1 MNELDPKD
9 IKYGL
14 IAVDSTQEGEMLD
27 VLHFCGY
34 WNQPTKQDAESLL
47 AELSTDPEF
56 ELTEIADR
64 LEIRIAPDWLVTEYI
79 NIIKTNQ

>member
-47 AELSTDPEF
+47 DELSTDPEF